1 VDALPGG
8 LGRPG
13 VPPGCL
19 PCAGCDA
26 WLFDGAVFDAS
37 IFDGAVFAA
46 TGFEGAAFDCPAFTW
61 TGFDFDL
68 SDAGLR
74 DFELDFFLEAM
85 G

>member
-1 VDALPGG
+1 
-8 LGRPG
+8 
-13 VPPGCL
+13 L
-19 PCAGCDA
+19 PCAG
-26 WLFDGAVFDAS
+26 FDGSGFDAAVLA
-37 IFDGAVFAA
+37 GA
-46 TGFEGAAFDCPAFTW
+46 GFKGAGFDCPAFTG

>member
-1 VDALPGG
+1 MLSGG

-13 VPPGCL
+13 APPRSLTG
-19 PCAGCDA
+19 AG
-26 WLFDGAVFDAS
+26 FDGSGLDAT
-37 IFDGAVFAA
+37 VFAGA
-46 TGFEGAAFDCPAFTW
+46 GFEGAGFDCPAFTG

-68 SDAGLR
+68 ADAGLR